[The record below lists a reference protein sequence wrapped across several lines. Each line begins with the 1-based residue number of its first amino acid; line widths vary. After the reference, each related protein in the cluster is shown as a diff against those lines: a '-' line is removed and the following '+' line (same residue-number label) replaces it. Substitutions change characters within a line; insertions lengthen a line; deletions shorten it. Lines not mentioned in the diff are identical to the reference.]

1 LVQGKPPGSGSGPSR
16 RHSGSPD
23 PEQLAEVADLHRFQ
37 LTNYLLPQPDGNE
50 GVVQRVVSFVE
61 ELEWRIFSRKVTTFS
76 VTIELDDE
84 WEDTTGS
91 DSREF

>member
-1 LVQGKPPGSGSGPSR
+1 
-16 RHSGSPD
+16 
-23 PEQLAEVADLHRFQ
+23 
-37 LTNYLLPQPDGNE
+37 
-50 GVVQRVVSFVE
+50 VVSFVE